1 MNYYQPEGWVN
12 ISIYDAPQLGQ
23 YRVYRDPVYLR
34 GALFLED
41 LRGLVG
47 DEAFFGTLRDYVQQ
61 NAYGLANAEGFFKI
75 LSQHTNRDI
84 QPTLEKYF
92 KSVEV
97 N

>member
-1 MNYYQPEGWVN
+1 
-12 ISIYDAPQLGQ
+12 
-23 YRVYRDPVYLR
+23 
-34 GALFLED
+34 
-41 LRGLVG
+41 
-47 DEAFFGTLRDYVQQ
+47 VQQ
-61 NAYGLANAEGFFKI
+61 NAYGLADAEGFFKI